1 MRVKI
6 TKDELDKNF
15 KLIEPGWYQTKI
27 VGVETKPAKSD
38 GSTNYI
44 LKLAILEGPETG
56 TKLQR
61 YYSEK
66 ALGFFGPLLAALE
79 APKDDQGEYDIE
91 LENLKGRNVDTYVA
105 RGTDDK
111 KRPTNEVSDF
121 RKYTGT
127 AA

>member
-1 MRVKI
+1 MKVKI

-15 KLIEPGWYQTKI
+15 KLVEPGWYGCKV
-27 VGVETKPAKSD
+27 VGFETKAAKSD

-44 LKLAILEGPETG
+44 FKFAVLEGPETG
-56 TKLQR
+56 SKLQR

-66 ALGFFGPLLAALE
+66 ALGFFGPFFAALE
-79 APKDDQGEYDIE
+79 APKDAEGGYDIE
-91 LENLKGRNVDTYVA
+91 LEKIPGRNIDVYVQ

-111 KRPTNEVSDF
+111 KRSTNEVADF

>member
-1 MRVKI
+1 MRVKV

-15 KLIEPGWYQTKI
+15 KLIEPGWYHAKI
-27 VGVETKPAKSD
+27 TAVETKPAKSD

-44 LKLAILEGPETG
+44 VKFTILEGPEIG

-79 APKDDQGEYDIE
+79 VPKDSNGEYEFDTDK
-91 LENLKGRNVDTYVA
+91 LAGSNVDLYNS
-105 RGTDDK
+105 RGINDK
-111 KRPTNEVSDF
+111 KQPTNEVSDF

>member
-1 MRVKI
+1 MRVKV

-15 KLIEPGWYQTKI
+15 KLIEPGWYHCKI
-27 VGVETKPAKSD
+27 TAVETKPAKSD

-44 LKLAILEGPETG
+44 LKLAILEGPEMG

-79 APKDDQGEYDIE
+79 VPKDANGEYEFDTDK
-91 LENLKGRNVDTYVA
+91 LAGNNVDVYNS
-105 RGTDDK
+105 RGKNDK
-111 KRPTNEVSDF
+111 GQPTNEVSDF

>member
-1 MRVKI
+1 MRVKV
-6 TKDELDKNF
+6 TKDELEKNF
-15 KLIEPGWYQTKI
+15 KLIEPGWYHCKI
-27 VGVETKPAKSD
+27 TGYETKAAKSD

-44 LKLAILEGPETG
+44 FNFAILEGPEVG
-56 TKLQR
+56 GKLRR

-66 ALGFFGPLLAALE
+66 ALGFFGPLFAALG
-79 APKDDQGEYDIE
+79 APKDAEGNYDIE
-91 LENLKGRNVDTYVA
+91 LEDTKGKNVDLYVQ

-111 KRPTNEVSDF
+111 QRPTNEVADF